1 MLYFSCQ
8 NVVREEM
15 LQSFRGTVDVGGIR
29 SLHLETDVPVRSQRA
44 NTVAEFWVVL
54 DAKEIPVIREAV
66 RAGDRR
72 TALSLICE
80 RSAFIGSIL
89 PDS

>member
-1 MLYFSCQ
+1 MLAVFDLFILRRMYPPDLKLGS
-8 NVVREEM
+8 
-15 LQSFRGTVDVGGIR
+15 S
-29 SLHLETDVPVRSQRA
+29 
-44 NTVAEFWVVL
+44 VAEFWAVL
-54 DAKEIPVIREAV
+54 DAKELPVIREAV

>member
-1 MLYFSCQ
+1 
-8 NVVREEM
+8 M

-29 SLHLETDVPVRSQRA
+29 SLYVETESPVRPR
-44 NTVAEFWVVL
+44 VATSVGEFWAVL
-54 DAKEIPVIREAV
+54 DAKELPVIREAV

-72 TALSLICE
+72 TALSLLCE

-89 PDS
+89 PES

>member
-1 MLYFSCQ
+1 
-8 NVVREEM
+8 M

-29 SLHLETDVPVRSQRA
+29 SLYLEADVPARPQLGSSL
-44 NTVAEFWVVL
+44 VAEFWAVL
-54 DAKEIPVIREAV
+54 DAKELPVIREAV
-66 RAGDRR
+66 RVGDRR

-89 PDS
+89 PD

>member
-1 MLYFSCQ
+1 
-8 NVVREEM
+8 M
-15 LQSFRGTVDVGGIR
+15 LQSFRGTVDGGGIR
-29 SLHLETDVPVRSQRA
+29 SLYLETEVPVRRPIEKS
-44 NTVAEFWVVL
+44 VAEFWAVL
-54 DAKEIPVIREAV
+54 DAQELPVIREAV
-66 RAGDRR
+66 QAGDRR

>member
-1 MLYFSCQ
+1 
-8 NVVREEM
+8 M
-15 LQSFRGTVDVGGIR
+15 LQSFRGTIDVGGIR
-29 SLHLETDVPVRSQRA
+29 SLHLETDALVRPQTGKS
-44 NTVAEFWVVL
+44 VAEFWAVL
-54 DAKEIPVIREAV
+54 DAKELPVIREAV
-66 RAGDRR
+66 RAGHRR

>member
-1 MLYFSCQ
+1 
-8 NVVREEM
+8 M

-29 SLHLETDVPVRSQRA
+29 SLYLEVDVPARPQLGSS
-44 NTVAEFWVVL
+44 VAEFWAVL
-54 DAKEIPVIREAV
+54 DAKELPVIREAV
-66 RAGDRR
+66 RVGDRR

-89 PDS
+89 PD

>member
-1 MLYFSCQ
+1 
-8 NVVREEM
+8 M

-29 SLHLETDVPVRSQRA
+29 SLHLETDVPVRSQLGQI
-44 NTVAEFWVVL
+44 VAEFWAVI
-54 DAKEIPVIREAV
+54 DAKELPVIREAV

-80 RSAFIGSIL
+80 RSAYIGSIL